1 MMLFTLIWVA
11 VTVAAADTGK
21 ETMTEKVVVTT
32 SDNKKIALDHYRLG
46 HHQVVVLAHGFYN
59 SKQAVLFREMAKGL
73 LEEYDVIVF
82 DFRGHGKSSGLFSWT
97 VNEHRDLQAVLDY
110 AEREYDQIGVIGFS
124 LGAAIAINTAARDSR
139 IDSLIVV
146 SSPYDFNRIN
156 YRIWRMG
163 VMENVVYNVFQ
174 EGRIGKGIRPGWMFR
189 KKPKPI
195 DAVGRISAPTLFVH
209 GQKDWLIAPEHS
221 RKLYGK
227 ANCRKDL
234 LILKD
239 GTHAEYIFRA
249 DKDGTLAVFLE
260 WFHKTLGA

>member
-1 MMLFTLIWVA
+1 
-11 VTVAAADTGK
+11 
-21 ETMTEKVVVTT
+21 MTEKVVVTT
-32 SDNKKIALDHYRLG
+32 SDNKKISLDHYRQG
-46 HHQVVVLAHGFYN
+46 HQQVVVLAHGFYN
-59 SKQAVLFREMAKGL
+59 SKQAVLFREMATGL

-110 AEREYDQIGVIGFS
+110 ADQEYDKIGVIGFS

-139 IDSLIVV
+139 IDSLIAV

-156 YRIWRMG
+156 YRVWQMG

-174 EGRIGKGIRPGWMFR
+174 EGRIGKGIRPGWLFR

-195 DAVGRISAPTLFVH
+195 DAVGQVNAPTLFVH

-221 RKLYGK
+221 RKLYRK

-234 LILKD
+234 MILKE

-249 DKDGTLAVFLE
+249 DKDGTLAVFRE
-260 WFHKTLGA
+260 WFHKTLGS